1 MPLGTGRDGLA
12 CWMSSSDSSSLLLPA
27 FFHSVGWE
35 LAGVRFGVVRSSDFS
50 GNIKGLS
57 RP

>member
-1 MPLGTGRDGLA
+1 
-12 CWMSSSDSSSLLLPA
+12 MSSSDSSSLLLPA